1 MIKKEVT
8 RDDPAGLLNGVSNL
22 QQGTLEW
29 SQVSIGEQGQLYAL
43 STDNQIYY
51 RKGRSDSNLQG
62 NMWELVD
69 EYTFKQMDCGNNEL
83 YAITMFNE
91 VYRRVGLSW
100 TDENENNLVG
110 DHWAEVKGWFQY
122 VSTAETNI
130 VWGIDVEYDVWVLE
144 QGTIT
149 IMEIIENEEL
159 GWTLVQGQ
167 KLVQLD
173 TGFNGYVVGLGESGQ
188 AYWRNGITVATP
200 MGASWSNVDGAN
212 GKDITLCGNGEI
224 FMLNQGGDLLHRSG
238 VSTYSASSS
247 ITLTDADRMGSGW
260 EQDQTGNSYN
270 HVSCGKNGQAWLVA
284 QDMTVHRCDSQD
296 ADHPRCTS
304 TFAVNMANHLFMD
317 IAVGQ
322 DGQVWGLDN
331 NGVAIHRR
339 GINRWEYNGDS
350 WSTVESDFVHI
361 DVGDCQVCG
370 ITPNHEIM
378 CR

>member
-130 VWGIDVEYDVWVLE
+130 VWGIDVEYDVLFLE
-144 QGTIT
+144 
-149 IMEIIENEEL
+149 
-159 GWTLVQGQ
+159 
-167 KLVQLD
+167 
-173 TGFNGYVVGLGESGQ
+173 
-188 AYWRNGITVATP
+188 
-200 MGASWSNVDGAN
+200 
-212 GKDITLCGNGEI
+212 
-224 FMLNQGGDLLHRSG
+224 
-238 VSTYSASSS
+238 
-247 ITLTDADRMGSGW
+247 
-260 EQDQTGNSYN
+260 
-270 HVSCGKNGQAWLVA
+270 
-284 QDMTVHRCDSQD
+284 
-296 ADHPRCTS
+296 
-304 TFAVNMANHLFMD
+304 
-317 IAVGQ
+317 
-322 DGQVWGLDN
+322 
-331 NGVAIHRR
+331 
-339 GINRWEYNGDS
+339 
-350 WSTVESDFVHI
+350 
-361 DVGDCQVCG
+361 
-370 ITPNHEIM
+370 
-378 CR
+378 